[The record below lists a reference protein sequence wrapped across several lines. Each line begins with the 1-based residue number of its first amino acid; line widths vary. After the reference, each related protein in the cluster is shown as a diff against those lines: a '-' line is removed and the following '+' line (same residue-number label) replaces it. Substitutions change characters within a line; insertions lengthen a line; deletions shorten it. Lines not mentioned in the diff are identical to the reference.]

1 MTTKLLLTAALSVA
15 SFFAG
20 QGLALASEVQVPVN
34 HWFDY
39 NENNPLRFSFTRSVK
54 IESFSFNAE
63 GTGWNCSRTNYRTYE
78 LVVDGRSE
86 SKGTIPC
93 TDPHFRIPFN
103 KRGKEI
109 SMLFNGQV
117 KVSSFSIFTKDSYDD
132 GSYGYDYDDGYSEGS
147 EELQNTNSEYKLSNL
162 VEDAVR
168 SLNHKISSFD
178 GKGKACI
185 SALNKGAIY
194 LGASAKGRL
203 AKKSVFTQDK
213 AVALIAGIKTCE
225 SYLMSL
231 IDSSY
236 FTQEVKDLM
245 FVKERLQAIY
255 DIDVRVLNK

>member
-1 MTTKLLLTAALSVA
+1 MTTKLLLTTALTVAA
-15 SFFAG
+15 FFAG

-63 GTGWNCSRTNYRTYE
+63 GTGWDCSRNNYRVYE
-78 LVVDGRSE
+78 LVVDGKSVG
-86 SKGTIPC
+86 KGTIPC

-103 KRGKEI
+103 KHGKEI

-117 KVSSFSIFTKDSYDD
+117 KVSSFSIFTNSSYDD

-162 VEDAVR
+162 VENAVR

-178 GKGKACI
+178 GK
-185 SALNKGAIY
+185 N
-194 LGASAKGRL
+194 
-203 AKKSVFTQDK
+203 
-213 AVALIAGIKTCE
+213 E
-225 SYLMSL
+225 
-231 IDSSY
+231 
-236 FTQEVKDLM
+236 
-245 FVKERLQAIY
+245 
-255 DIDVRVLNK
+255 